1 MLEHHFGIE
10 LFKKNNSAYCYL
22 YCAHAW
28 TCRLHFAPQIKIL
41 FFNQVTIIN
50 RKSWLLPIFYSSM
63 SIFRINQRFVNG
75 MLYMHKISSH
85 NSFDSFQHLFEW
97 SCILTYSFGNRQWF
111 TTFIASFQNVKYL
124 IKQCIKDLM
133 YFWNN
138 ILRKNQI
145 AQYHQRS

>member
-1 MLEHHFGIE
+1 MLYIALMPGHADYILLRRLKR
-10 LFKKNNSAYCYL
+10 LFSCCDY
-22 YCAHAW
+22 
-28 TCRLHFAPQIKIL
+28 
-41 FFNQVTIIN
+41 QVTIIN
-50 RKSWLLPIFYSSM
+50 RKSRLLPIFYSSM

-133 YFWNN
+133 YFWNDVLGKIKLHN
-138 ILRKNQI
+138 FTNVPKNLKYKP
-145 AQYHQRS
+145 YHMLKS